1 MFWHVSTY
9 FDQFSP
15 ESWLSFDPY
24 CRIVPQHKIGDIR
37 NSTHLRSS
45 TGEVHRQSLRQLG
58 PPRLL
63 PGAVC
68 HRRRGA
74 GTGHLWSGTMGVD
87 GWCGCRYQVVAE
99 FEDVGCNCEPAAWR
113 FRICFEWLIYCF
125 LFCIFASMGWW
136 ACQKPAKKRWLFH
149 NSYGQCLATCRCN
162 LRTSIYNSC
171 LACEMPWPLED
182 YRVTGWL
189 DKPLTIRLFAVGNR

>member
-1 MFWHVSTY
+1 MNLFTVKV
-9 FDQFSP
+9 
-15 ESWLSFDPY
+15 
-24 CRIVPQHKIGDIR
+24 C
-37 NSTHLRSS
+37 
-45 TGEVHRQSLRQLG
+45 LRQLG

-74 GTGHLWSGTMGVD
+74 CTGHLWSGTMCVD
-87 GWCGCRYQVVAE
+87 GWCGCCRYQVVSGWIW
-99 FEDVGCNCEPAAWR
+99 GCRMQLWTSCLAVSNMFWVTYK
-113 FRICFEWLIYCF
+113 LL

-136 ACQKPAKKRWLFH
+136 ACQKPEKKRWLLH